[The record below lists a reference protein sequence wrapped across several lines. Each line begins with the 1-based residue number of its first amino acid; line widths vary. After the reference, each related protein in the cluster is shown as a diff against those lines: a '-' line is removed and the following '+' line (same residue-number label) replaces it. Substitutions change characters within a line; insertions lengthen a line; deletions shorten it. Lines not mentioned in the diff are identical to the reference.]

1 MKNVLTAAVVAS
13 VMMMASGAAMA
24 DLDLAKK
31 NGCLACH
38 SVDKKMVGP
47 AWKDVAA
54 KGAKVDELIHSIKNG
69 SKGKWGSVPMPPQSK
84 MSDAD
89 IKTMATFIHGLK

>member
-1 MKNVLTAAVVAS
+1 MKKIFTAVAVTA
-13 VMMMASGAAMA
+13 MMVASGAAMA
-24 DLDLAKK
+24 NLDVAKK

-54 KGAKVDELIHSIKNG
+54 KGTKVDELVHSIKHG
-69 SKGKWGSVPMPPQSK
+69 TKGKWGNVPMPPQPK
-84 MSDAD
+84 VSDAD
-89 IKTMATFIHGLK
+89 AKALAEFIHGLK